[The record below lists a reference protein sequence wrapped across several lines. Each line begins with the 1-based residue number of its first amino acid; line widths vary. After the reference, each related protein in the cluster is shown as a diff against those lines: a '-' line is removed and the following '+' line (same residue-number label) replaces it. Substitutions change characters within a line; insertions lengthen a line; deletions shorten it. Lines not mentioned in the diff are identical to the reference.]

1 MWLLVY
7 VPAVLGVLR
16 YRTWP
21 YWRWVGV
28 MMLWQTAAQLLFDSH
43 GTLED
48 PSRDGLI
55 SRILRQATDNGPA
68 FAAYG
73 LVFLVIFYGG
83 VAYIVRRL
91 YVEARA
97 AAYTPEVSP
106 TSKGRKALE
115 ITGLTALFG
124 ALIYLNIAALWGTDR
139 AIAASSGQSLE
150 AELDKA
156 VALLNKQT
164 PAKLDDVTTLTR
176 VSRQGRMVIYD
187 YSVALAATREGFS
200 DFLQSEVIPQ
210 GCANEGNQD
219 MLRAGATIRYRY
231 QLASGGEPLSADI
244 TDQVCRDRPPPQK
257 NSSIS
262 R

>member
-1 MWLLVY
+1 MWLLAY

-21 YWRWVGV
+21 YWRWVGA
-28 MMLWQTAAQLLFDSH
+28 MLLWQTAAQILFDSH
-43 GTLED
+43 GTLDD
-48 PSRDGLI
+48 PSRDGLV
-55 SRILRQATDNGPA
+55 SRLVRQATDDGPA

-91 YVEARA
+91 YVEAKTA
-97 AAYTPEVSP
+97 SDVANA
-106 TSKGRKALE
+106 SKGRKALE
-115 ITGLTALFG
+115 ITGLTALFA
-124 ALIYLNIAALWGTDR
+124 ALIYLNIAPVWKANHAEAAAGDR
-139 AIAASSGQSLE
+139 SLE
-150 AELDKA
+150 AALDEA
-156 VALLNKQT
+156 VAVLNKQT
-164 PAKLDDVTTLTR
+164 PAKLDDVTTLAR
-176 VSRQGRMVIYD
+176 VSRQGRTVVYD

-200 DFLQSEVIPQ
+200 DFLQSEVVPQ
-210 GCANEGNQD
+210 GCANKGNQD

-231 QLASGGEPLSADI
+231 QLAGGGEPLSVDI
-244 TDQVCRDRPPPQK
+244 TDQTCRTATRPQK